1 MKTLGRAVRYAPFG
15 QEGFV
20 LDEVIA
26 AIITPPGIGAIG
38 AVRVSG
44 LDSWRVAAQVLR
56 NRRGDA
62 PTARDRYMR
71 LARAVHPRTGA
82 LIDEVLFVFMRG
94 PRSYTGEDVVEIYCH
109 GGHVVVRLLLDA
121 VFAAGCRPADPG
133 EFSRR
138 AFLNG
143 RMDLSQAEAVI
154 DLIEARTGRGA
165 EVALQQLGGRLGRAV
180 GSVEEE
186 LLLAVAALE
195 AWLDFPEDD
204 IERTE
209 LERLSGQVAGWL
221 ETLTAM
227 LEGSKAGSLL
237 REGITAA
244 IVGPPNVG
252 KSSLLNAV
260 ARQSRAIVTEYPGTT
275 RDAIEEWV
283 DVLGIPVRLV
293 DTAGIRETDDPVERL
308 GVERSREYLERADVV
323 LFMVDAAAGA
333 EGVDRVLYNRLEG
346 KPAVVV
352 LNKIDLPERV
362 TPAEARS
369 LFPERPVV
377 RMSLKDGSGLEELE
391 RELVSLVHG
400 GAMPPVDCV
409 MISSDRHRQAVRD
422 AVAALEQA
430 RTGLE
435 QHCEVDL
442 IVADLRSALRA
453 LGRITGRSVEESVL
467 ETIFSRFCVG
477 K

>member
-1 MKTLGRAVRYAPFG
+1 M
-15 QEGFV
+15 
-20 LDEVIA
+20 LDDVIA

-38 AVRVSG
+38 AVRISG
-44 LDSWRVAAQVLR
+44 TDSWRVAAQVLR
-56 NRRGDA
+56 TRRGDVPA
-62 PTARDRYMR
+62 ARDRRMR

-82 LIDEVLFVFMRG
+82 LIDEVLFVLMKG

-121 VFAAGCRPADPG
+121 VFAAGGRAAEPG

-143 RMDLSQAEAVI
+143 RMDLSQAEAVV
-154 DLIEARTGRGA
+154 DLIEARTERGA
-165 EVALQQLGGRLGRAV
+165 EAALQQLGGRLGRAI

-186 LLLAVAALE
+186 LLLAVAGVE

-209 LERLSGQVAGWL
+209 LEGLNDQIARWL
-221 ETLTAM
+221 EKLSAM

-237 REGITAA
+237 REGVTAA

-260 ARQSRAIVTEYPGTT
+260 ARQNRAIVTEYPGTT

-293 DTAGIRETDDPVERL
+293 DTAGIRETDDPIERL
-308 GVERSREYLERADVV
+308 GVERSREFLERADVV

-333 EGVDRVLYNRLEG
+333 SRVDRVLYSQLEG

-352 LNKIDLPERV
+352 LNKTDLPERV
-362 TPAEARS
+362 TLLEAQS
-369 LFPERPVV
+369 LFPGRPVV

-400 GAMPPVDCV
+400 GVVPPVDSV
-409 MISSDRHRQAVRD
+409 IISRDRHRQAIRD
-422 AVAALEQA
+422 AIVALEQA
-430 RTGLE
+430 RTGIE
-435 QHCEVDL
+435 QFRELDL
-442 IVADLRSALRA
+442 IVADLRGALQA
-453 LGRITGRSVEESVL
+453 LGRITGRSIEESVL
-467 ETIFSRFCVG
+467 ATIFSRFCVG